1 MADLVQ
7 SNVTYSG
14 AGQVTSPA
22 GSGALDPSVMA
33 LGMGGTRLF
42 AIYAA
47 YQQLQALKSNLTIA
61 QNYYN
66 ENHKDFAF
74 WLSVYQGTMQSAL
87 TEAMQRQFYN
97 ANTFTPQY
105 GALDYLA
112 STGRGQSRAALRIDR
127 EWQGARRRIS
137 KYNVGLGKRIDYK
150 YAIAKMNSELEGWN
164 LGYRYE
170 DHRKMVYDDQ
180 RHAHQAEI
188 LNLGIGATNAAR
200 AGLATSVAALS
211 EAKAQKAGQFGA
223 LSNGLS
229 TFAGFQQQTQGL
241 GRTAPRQYSASVT
254 VGAPIDLRNP
264 QSLPTAPQRTSGT
277 DMMSP

>member
-1 MADLVQ
+1 MGDLTQ
-7 SNVTYSG
+7 STVTYSG
-14 AGQVTSPA
+14 GGQTTAPF
-22 GSGALDPSVMA
+22 GSSSLDPSLLA
-33 LGMGGTRLF
+33 IGQGGARVF
-42 AIYAA
+42 AMWSA
-47 YQQLQALKSNLTIA
+47 YRQLQALEQNLTIA
-61 QNYYN
+61 TNYYN

-74 WLSVYQGTMQSAL
+74 WLAVYQGTMSSAL
-87 TEAMQRQFYN
+87 TEAMSRHFYTDG
-97 ANTFTPQY
+97 TFTSQY
-105 GALDYLA
+105 GQLDYL
-112 STGRGQSRAALRIDR
+112 SNTGRGQSRASLRIDR
-127 EWQGARRRIS
+127 EWQGARRRIG

-150 YAIAKMNSELEGWN
+150 YAVAKLNSELEGWN

-229 TFAGFQQQTQGL
+229 TFAGFQQQTQGM
-241 GRTAPRQYSASVT
+241 RQKPNTLSTNIAK
-254 VGAPIDLRNP
+254 GGIDL
-264 QSLPTAPQRTSGT
+264 SAPAAPDNIFSG
-277 DMMSP
+277 SFEK